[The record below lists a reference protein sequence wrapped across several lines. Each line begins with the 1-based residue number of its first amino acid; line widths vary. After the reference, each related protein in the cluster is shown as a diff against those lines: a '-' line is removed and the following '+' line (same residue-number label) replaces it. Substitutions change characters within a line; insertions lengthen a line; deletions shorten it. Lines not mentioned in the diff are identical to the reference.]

1 MQLRMPTL
9 EQLRTVYDA
18 DLKRAF
24 PPEELRPLRSIEIHW
39 QNGEYQPWCLFDDD
53 DIVGECFLWLGEPGW
68 AILDYLCVSSR
79 FRNAGLGAQMLE
91 MLREKE
97 PKLRLL
103 GESEAPEHAPD
114 PAMAQRRLNFYLRN
128 GSKLAGYDTDI
139 FGAHYKTL
147 YWSEQ
152 EISDEELIHQHRWIY
167 QHFFSPDKYAKY
179 VHIPW
184 DRSRPLTPKVP
195 WTE

>member
-18 DLKRAF
+18 HLKKSF
-24 PPEELRPLRSIEIHW
+24 PPEELRPLRSIEVQW
-39 QNGEYQPWCLFDDD
+39 EAGEYRPWCLFDDD
-53 DIVGECFLWLGEPGW
+53 DIVGECFLWLGEPRW
-68 AILDYLCVSSR
+68 AILDYLCVSPR
-79 FRNAGLGAQMLE
+79 FRNAGLGALMLE
-91 MLREKE
+91 MLRERE
-97 PKLRLL
+97 PELQIM

-114 PAMAQRRLNFYLRN
+114 PQLAQRRLDFYVRN
-128 GSKLAGYDTDI
+128 GVKIAGYDTDI

-147 YWSEQ
+147 YWSNR
-152 EISDEELIHQHRWIY
+152 EISDEELIRQHRLIY
-167 QHFFSPDKYAKY
+167 QHFISPAKYAKY

-184 DRSRPLTPKVP
+184 DPSRPLTPKVP

>member
-18 DLKRAF
+18 DLKKSF
-24 PPEELRPLRSIEIHW
+24 PPEELRPLRSMETQW
-39 QNGEYQPWCLFDDD
+39 KDGGYRPWCLFDDD

-68 AILDYLCVSSR
+68 AILDYLCVSPR
-79 FRNAGLGAQMLE
+79 FRNAGLGARMLE
-91 MLREKE
+91 LLQEKE
-97 PKLRLL
+97 PNLRIM

-114 PAMAQRRLNFYLRN
+114 PELARRRLDFYIRN
-128 GSKLAGYDTDI
+128 GVKIAGYDTDI

-147 YWSEQ
+147 YWSNQ
-152 EISDEELIHQHRWIY
+152 ELSDEELIRQHRLIY
-167 QHFFSPDKYAKY
+167 QRCVSPEKYAKY

-184 DRSRPLTPKVP
+184 DRSQPLTTKVP